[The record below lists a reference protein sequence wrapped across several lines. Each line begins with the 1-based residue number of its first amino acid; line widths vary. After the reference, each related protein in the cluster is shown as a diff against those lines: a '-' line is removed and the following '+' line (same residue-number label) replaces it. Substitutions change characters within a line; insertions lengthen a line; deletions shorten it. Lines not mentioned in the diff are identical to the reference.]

1 MALYFF
7 DFSDNGVA
15 QPDEV
20 GTDLSSFD
28 AVKREAVSALVDV
41 IKEVLPDGSHRELSF
56 NLRDEKGRQLL
67 QVAMTFH
74 IQIDS

>member
-7 DFSDNGVA
+7 DFLDNGVA

-28 AVKREAVSALVDV
+28 AVKREAA
-41 IKEVLPDGSHRELSF
+41 R
-56 NLRDEKGRQLL
+56 
-67 QVAMTFH
+67 
-74 IQIDS
+74 